1 MNDVPPPAPF
11 SWLRDFG
18 RLLPRLT
25 ALAAGL
31 GVIYAALS
39 WGIGSVRPQ
48 SQIDIADLKS
58 EYADLKAQVAV
69 HQERLDAL
77 PRAQDFADW
86 KEHLHALDG
95 RADAIDRELHQ
106 DEIDFA
112 KVQTQVQGLTTIPAA
127 PARGRGK

>member
-1 MNDVPPPAPF
+1 MVEI
-11 SWLRDFG
+11 WLKDFW
-18 RLLPRLT
+18 RFLPRATAVAAALGIIYT
-25 ALAAGL
+25 ALT
-31 GVIYAALS
+31 

-58 EYADLKAQVAV
+58 EYADLKAALAV
-69 HQERLDAL
+69 DQSRLDNL